1 MMTNGKFSGFLIL
14 SDLDGTFYN
23 GEALELNVKAVERF
37 ISMGGRFS
45 FATGRS
51 AQFLK
56 EKDFF
61 SVINAPA
68 CLLNGGVV
76 YDFSTEQ
83 ILYERHL
90 EFTIGEFLNAVSGAV
105 ENLEKICIFIDSTG
119 KEAVLNGI
127 ICHDSETLNVKPIKI
142 ICVFKQEENALKFK
156 GWALKNNFF
165 KDSYISRS
173 WSIGVEFNASNGTKG
188 HALDFIKQ
196 KLGIHTAI
204 GVGDF
209 ENDLELIK
217 HADIGVAVGNA
228 VDELKMSADWVVKP
242 CREASIKDLIEK
254 LEVEIDETNEK
265 RDFS

>member
-1 MMTNGKFSGFLIL
+1 MADGKFSGFLIL

-23 GEALELNVKAVERF
+23 GEALELNVKAAERF
-37 ISMGGRFS
+37 ISMGGRFT

-51 AQFLK
+51 AEFLK

-61 SVINAPA
+61 SIINAPA
-68 CLLNGGVV
+68 ALMNGGIV

-90 EFTIGEFLNAVSGAV
+90 EFTVGEFLNAVSGAV
-105 ENLEKICIFIDSTG
+105 DNLQNIYIYLDSIG

-127 ICHDSETLNVKPIKI
+127 ICPDTEILNAKPIKI
-142 ICVFKQEENALKFK
+142 ICVFKQEEDALKFK
-156 GWALKNNFF
+156 SWALENGFF

-173 WSIGVEFNASNGTKG
+173 WNIGVEFNASNGTKG

-204 GVGDF
+204 GIGDF

-242 CREASIKDLIEK
+242 CREASINDLIEK
-254 LEVEIDETNEK
+254 LEVEIDERYEK